1 MAVRIVVGTQ
11 WGDEGKGKV
20 TDLLAEEADVV
31 VRYQGGNNAG
41 HTVVVG
47 EEQYKLHLIPSGILH
62 PDTLCLMADGTV
74 IDPECLATEYR
85 GLVER
90 GISCENLRVS
100 GNAHVIMP
108 YHRLLDGLEEDARGG
123 GSIGTTRRGIGP
135 VYTDKTARKPLPV
148 RMWDLLD
155 KDALREHV
163 SGQLAQKNV
172 MLTALYGHKP
182 LEIDDV
188 VEEVWQF
195 ADEVSGCICDTRV
208 LLYEKLAEGADILL
222 EGAQGT
228 FLDLDYGTYPY
239 VTSSH
244 PVAGGACLGTGVG
257 PTAID
262 RVIIVA
268 KGYSTRV
275 GAGPFPTELDDEAGD
290 IIRDRGQEYGTT
302 TGRPRRCGWLDGV
315 ALRTSAQ
322 INGATDIAL
331 MLLDVLDVFATLKV
345 CTAYEIEGVKHTIM
359 PSNSELLRRA
369 TPICEELPGWQC
381 SVSDVREY
389 ENLPAPAR
397 DYINHIEEISGVSV
411 SLVSVG
417 AGREQT
423 IRRGALLSGAD
434 Q

>member
-1 MAVRIVVGTQ
+1 
-11 WGDEGKGKV
+11 
-20 TDLLAEEADVV
+20 
-31 VRYQGGNNAG
+31 
-41 HTVVVG
+41 
-47 EEQYKLHLIPSGILH
+47 
-62 PDTLCLMADGTV
+62 
-74 IDPECLATEYR
+74 
-85 GLVER
+85 
-90 GISCENLRVS
+90 
-100 GNAHVIMP
+100 
-108 YHRLLDGLEEDARGG
+108 
-123 GSIGTTRRGIGP
+123 
-135 VYTDKTARKPLPV
+135 
-148 RMWDLLD
+148 
-155 KDALREHV
+155 
-163 SGQLAQKNV
+163 

-369 TPICEELPGWQC
+369 TPIREELPGWQC
-381 SVSDVREY
+381 SVSDVIEY
-389 ENLPAPAR
+389 EDLPAAAR
-397 DYINHIEEISGVSV
+397 CCGGRPMELEEPHHQRKTSGSSRADNSPRRTVVRRGSIGPTG
-411 SLVSVG
+411 LT
-417 AGREQT
+417 AGRLVAYNLS
-423 IRRGALLSGAD
+423 ALPMD
-434 Q
+434 WWRK